1 MTMAL
6 TKEFKE
12 TVRARV
18 LKDPEFR
25 AALLKEAVDTLLA
38 GDVETGKA
46 ILRDYINATIGFE
59 HLAAAVGVP
68 AKSLIRMFGPSGNPQ
83 ARNLFAVIQKLQT
96 KTGVSLRVAAN
107 KISARRLAA
116 A

>member
-1 MTMAL
+1 MAL

-59 HLAAAVGVP
+59 QLGAAVGVP

-83 ARNLFAVIQKLQT
+83 ARNLVAVIEKLQA
-96 KTGVSLRVAAN
+96 KTGVKLRVAAN